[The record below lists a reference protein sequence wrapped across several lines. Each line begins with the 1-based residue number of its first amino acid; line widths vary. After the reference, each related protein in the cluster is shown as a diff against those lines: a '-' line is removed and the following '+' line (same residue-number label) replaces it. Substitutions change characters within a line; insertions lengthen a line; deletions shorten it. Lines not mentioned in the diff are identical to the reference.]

1 MPSPHKGGG
10 FLMSSV
16 PLKIV
21 GKCVAEDETLF
32 AHMDAAIAR
41 GYPQVKQA
49 EPAHTGSV
57 LLVASAPSVR
67 GQLEVIKKLKAAGSP
82 IVAIKGAHDW
92 LIAHGVI
99 PDYALAIDPQE
110 HRIAFYKP
118 HKDVHYMIASQCHP
132 AMFDNLD
139 GHQVTI
145 WHPYVKKGQTRP
157 KNCMLIG
164 GGTTSG
170 LRAISLFYVLGYRQ
184 FELFGFDSCNTGN
197 MLRVNGEGL
206 KDGDDL
212 VEVRI
217 DPDGETFYCN
227 TAMALQSEHF
237 QTYYDYLPDATFNGH
252 GHGLIQAII
261 KKRQQNMM
269 ELGGIIDVKANLNDR
284 TSFIHW
290 GNKDAASWRYR
301 AKIPA
306 ADWASL
312 NDLTAD
318 TLVFS
323 KPQAPELMDMA
334 RAKARGAW
342 VVVDF
347 CDDHFDWMHY
357 QEALRLADAVTC
369 PTIEMAKRIKEL
381 GKDAI
386 VIPDPYEY
394 PEMPPHCNGVN
405 LLWYGHHV
413 NRDSLKRI
421 LPEIEGYPLRVVS
434 NFDGAIPWSHET
446 MLSEFAQADIVVIP
460 ATAPYKSAN
469 RAIEA
474 IRQGCFVVAEPHPAL
489 KDFPIYI
496 GNIKEGIEWTTQQN
510 MNELISKAQKFV
522 REEFSPATLIDKWK
536 TATKRPTTLDAAQK
550 NGTVG

>member
-1 MPSPHKGGG
+1 
-10 FLMSSV
+10 MSSL
-16 PLKIV
+16 PLKIT

-32 AHMDAAIAR
+32 ANMDAAIAR
-41 GYPQVKQA
+41 GYPQVREAQ
-49 EPAHTGSV
+49 PAKSGAI
-57 LLVASAPSVR
+57 LLVASAPSVK
-67 GQLEVIKKLKAAGSP
+67 GQLELIKKMKAAGSP

-92 LIAHGVI
+92 LIDNGVI

-118 HKDVHYMIASQCHP
+118 QPNVHYMIASQCHP

-139 GHQVTI
+139 GCQVTL
-145 WHPYVKKGQTRP
+145 WHPYVKKGQDRP
-157 KNCMLIG
+157 KNSMLIG

-184 FELFGFDSCNTGN
+184 FELFGFDSCNDGN
-197 MLRVNGEGL
+197 LLRVNGEGL
-206 KDGDDL
+206 KDGDKL
-212 VEVRI
+212 IEVKI
-217 DPDGETFYCN
+217 DPQGETFYCN
-227 TAMALQSEHF
+227 TAMALQAEHF

-252 GHGLIQAII
+252 GYGLIQAII
-261 KKRQQNMM
+261 KKREQNIM
-269 ELGGIIDVKANLNDR
+269 ELGGIIDVKADLNNR

-290 GNKDAASWRYR
+290 GNKNAASWRYR
-301 AKIPA
+301 AKIPSG
-306 ADWASL
+306 DWATL

-318 TLVFS
+318 TLIFA
-323 KPQAPELMDMA
+323 KPQASELMVMA

-369 PTIEMAKRIKEL
+369 PTTEMAKRIKEL
-381 GKDAI
+381 GRDAT
-386 VIPDPYEY
+386 VIPDPYEF

-405 LLWYGHHV
+405 LLWFGHHV
-413 NRDSLKRI
+413 NRNSLQRI
-421 LPEIEGYPLRVVS
+421 LPDLKGYSLRVVS
-434 NFDGAIPWSHET
+434 NFDGAIPWSKET
-446 MLSEFAQADIVVIP
+446 MLEEFARADIVVIP
-460 ATAPYKSAN
+460 TTASYKSAN

-489 KDFPIYI
+489 EGFPIYI
-496 GNIKEGIEWTTQQN
+496 GNIKEGIEWTKQQN

-522 REEFSPATLIDKWK
+522 TELYTPKILIDKWK
-536 TATKRPTTLDAAQK
+536 TLTELRTTSDVEKRS
-550 NGTVG
+550 GTDG

>member
-1 MPSPHKGGG
+1 
-10 FLMSSV
+10 MSSV
-16 PLKIV
+16 PLKII
-21 GKCVAEDETLF
+21 GKCVAQDETLF
-32 AHMDAAIAR
+32 AHMEAAIAR
-41 GYPQVKQA
+41 GLPQVKQA
-49 EPAHTGSV
+49 EPIKTGSV
-57 LLVASAPSVR
+57 ILVASAPSVR
-67 GQLEVIKKLKAAGSP
+67 GQVELIKKMQAAGSP

-92 LIAHGVI
+92 LIAQGVI

-118 HKDVHYMIASQCHP
+118 HKAVHYMIASQCHP
-132 AMFDNLD
+132 AMFDNLA
-139 GHQVTI
+139 GYQVTI
-145 WHPYVKKGQTRP
+145 WHPYIKKGQNRP
-157 KNCMLIG
+157 KNSMLIG

-184 FELFGFDSCNTGN
+184 FELFGFDSCNTGE
-197 MLRVNGEGL
+197 MLRVNGERL
-206 KDGDDL
+206 KDGDEL
-212 VEVRI
+212 VDVQI
-217 DPDGETFYCN
+217 DPEGETFHCN
-227 TAMALQSEHF
+227 TAMALQAEHF
-237 QTYYDYLPDATFNGH
+237 QTYYDYLPDATFNGY
-252 GHGLIQAII
+252 GYGLIQAII

-269 ELGGIIDVKANLNDR
+269 ELGGIIDQKRELNNR

-290 GNKDAASWRYR
+290 GDKNAASWRYR

-306 ADWASL
+306 GDWATL

-318 TLVFS
+318 TLIFA
-323 KPQAPELMDMA
+323 KPQANELMDMA

-347 CDDHFDWMHY
+347 CDDHFDWPHY

-369 PTIEMAKRIKEL
+369 PTTEMAKRIKEL
-381 GKDAI
+381 GKDAT

-413 NRDSLKRI
+413 NRESLQRI
-421 LPEIEGYPLRVVS
+421 LPEIEGYPFRVVS

-446 MLSEFAQADIVVIP
+446 MLREFAQADIVVIP

-489 KDFPIYI
+489 ENFPIYI
-496 GNIKEGIEWTTQQN
+496 GNIKEGIKWTTKQN
-510 MNELISKAQKFV
+510 MNDLTSKAQKFV
-522 REEFSPATLIDKWK
+522 REEFTPRILIDKWK
-536 TATKRPTTLDAAQK
+536 TATKRPITLAVDQR